1 MRKKFHL
8 PGMRTLKTMVAVAVC
23 FLIFLPFWAAEAG
36 SEDNI
41 LDHVGPFYACI
52 AAIVCMQDSVE
63 RSVRQ
68 GISRLIGT
76 GIGGSVGIVILWISG
91 ERSNPFLFGG
101 LLAVGV
107 MTTIWICDLLQK
119 PAACSIGGVVCCA
132 VLLSH
137 GGAERYFYL
146 LTRMGET
153 AVGILVGVAVNR
165 LLPDH
170 RMEGKDENDS

>member
-8 PGMRTLKTMVAVAVC
+8 PGMRTLKTMVAVAIC
-23 FLIFLPFWAAEAG
+23 FLIFLPFWETEVG
-36 SEDNI
+36 PGDNI

-52 AAIVCMQDSVE
+52 AAIVCMQDSVK
-63 RSVRQ
+63 RSVKQ

-76 GIGGSVGIVILWISG
+76 GIGGCVGIVILWISG
-91 ERSNPFLFGG
+91 EESSPLLFGV
-101 LLAVGV
+101 LLALGV
-107 MTTIWICDLLQK
+107 MTTIWICDLLRK

-137 GGAERYFYL
+137 GGPERYFYL
-146 LTRMGET
+146 LARMGET
-153 AVGILVGVAVNR
+153 AIGILIGVAVNC

-170 RMEGKDENDS
+170 RMEGKDTNDS